1 MEKKEKKATQNPAYP
16 LALDR
21 LEAVEINFGSCKQR
35 DMLGLTL
42 RRTSLRKWV
51 RTKGGQ
57 AARTRAKVRHRNT
70 WKRKPPLAFANDASA
85 VTLSHF

>member
-35 DMLGLTL
+35 DMLEG
-42 RRTSLRKWV
+42 
-51 RTKGGQ
+51 
-57 AARTRAKVRHRNT
+57 
-70 WKRKPPLAFANDASA
+70 
-85 VTLSHF
+85 

>member
-35 DMLGLTL
+35 DMLEGWLWGEPV
-42 RRTSLRKWV
+42 SEN
-51 RTKGGQ
+51 G
-57 AARTRAKVRHRNT
+57 
-70 WKRKPPLAFANDASA
+70 
-85 VTLSHF
+85 